1 MALRAARKRTLVDG
15 ALLAGR
21 VDAHAPPP
29 IQIRVREAVP
39 RGRRAGAERSLQRA
53 LPSVGSRA
61 AADRGGAAMM
71 CFRITPLAWY
81 PRSAEDAAALV
92 EQYANYLAT
101 LSGPW
106 RFLSFSRTFTYQR
119 QRQGLNRRAAMLAAQ
134 GEPEQW
140 RVRWTK
146 HYRRMFDTMEQLES
160 LLTIEHYVLYQPA
173 APLSADV
180 LASTDQGAIPAARR

>member
-1 MALRAARKRTLVDG
+1 MGAALGLTLLLKRRGIIVARRLLVLAAFGLRAASRRTLVDG

-29 IQIRVREAVP
+29 IQIRVRERVLSAV
-39 RGRRAGAERSLQRA
+39 ASDDDHGAEQVAQRRCRRS
-53 LPSVGSRA
+53 GSRCQA
-61 AADRGGAAMM
+61 HRGGAAMM

-106 RFLSFSRTFTYQR
+106 RFLSFTRTFTLSAPAPGPQPPR
-119 QRQGLNRRAAMLAAQ
+119 RHARRAGRA
-134 GEPEQW
+134 
-140 RVRWTK
+140 
-146 HYRRMFDTMEQLES
+146 
-160 LLTIEHYVLYQPA
+160 
-173 APLSADV
+173 
-180 LASTDQGAIPAARR
+180 